1 MGEREPRAG
10 CCIRQ
15 EKAEAAEAGACAEI
29 NLKAPKLA
37 SPDRAPVEAA
47 VLKHLRAG
55 RFREASLAVA
65 AYEAVQPVARGIG
78 VDWRN
83 YEPRGDVAALSAMF
97 DRIPPELA
105 GVSPDALPTLR
116 VVAGMMLL
124 WGCSRPYRRWL
135 SRDFDTGATI
145 SGDAAAQRLVHFGG
159 RERQVAEYER
169 VRDLY
174 GVEIPHRWRRSP

>member
-1 MGEREPRAG
+1 ML
-10 CCIRQ
+10 
-15 EKAEAAEAGACAEI
+15 
-29 NLKAPKLA
+29 N
-37 SPDRAPVEAA
+37 
-47 VLKHLRAG
+47 HLRAG

-65 AYEAVQPVARGIG
+65 TYEAIQPVARGIG

-83 YEPRGDVAALSAMF
+83 HEPRGDVAALSAMF

-135 SRDFDTGATI
+135 ARDFDTGATI
-145 SGDAAAQRLVHFGG
+145 SGDAAAQRLVLFGM
-159 RERQVAEYER
+159 RERQVAEFER

-174 GVEIPHRWRRSP
+174 GFAIPEQWRGSP